1 MGAMGKNV
9 TDEVGWVCRTPSAVS
24 LAETIQQAFGDQRD
38 ARVRGMEARSL
49 YERSYRPDIVIRS
62 LLNVYKGLE
71 R

>member
-1 MGAMGKNV
+1 M
-9 TDEVGWVCRTPSAVS
+9 TDEVGWTCSTLSPVG
-24 LAETIQQAFGDQRD
+24 LADAIRQAFEDQGDV
-38 ARVRGMEARSL
+38 RVRGMAARSL